1 MIIIAR
7 NPCSVP
13 AAAFACDVRG
23 NRRLAGKEQPM
34 KISIVVFD
42 GVDEIDFVGPY
53 EVFQRAAKLVPGV
66 EVRLASLEPRAEI
79 TAANGLRFLP
89 DEVLEGAV
97 DLLIVPGGGWAAR
110 AAKSIRLEVERG
122 VLPEKIRGAHLQGAM
137 IAGIC
142 TGAMA
147 VAAAG
152 LLRGRP
158 AITHRS
164 AVDDLRS
171 LGARITE
178 ARVVDDGDIVTCG
191 GVASSLDIAQWLVER
206 FWGAEL
212 AARIAGAIEHT
223 RSGRVHVNKT
233 ADTVPQGSNP

>member
-1 MIIIAR
+1 
-7 NPCSVP
+7 
-13 AAAFACDVRG
+13 
-23 NRRLAGKEQPM
+23 M

-53 EVFQRAAKLVPGV
+53 EVLRRAAKLVPGLD
-66 EVRLASLEPRAEI
+66 VRLATLEPQAQV

-89 DEVLEGAV
+89 DETLEGAV

-110 AAKSIRLEVERG
+110 AEKSIRQEIERG
-122 VLPEKIRGAHLQGAM
+122 VLPERIRSAHSQGAT

-178 ARVVDDGDIVTCG
+178 ARVVDDGDVVTCG
-191 GVASSLDIAQWLVER
+191 GVASSLDLALWMVER
-206 FWGAEL
+206 LWGAEL
-212 AARIAGAIEHT
+212 AARIAGAIEYQRSERVT
-223 RSGRVHVNKT
+223 R
-233 ADTVPQGSNP
+233 D